1 MATIP
6 ARRFGEP
13 AEVAAVIAFLCTPA
27 AAYVNGVSIAVD
39 GGRTR
44 ALFGS
49 YDNFL
54 YAVDAGS
61 GKLAWKLETESYV
74 HATPAV
80 AGGTVYVAGCD
91 GFLRAVR
98 AGDGKE
104 IGKISLGGYAA
115 ASAAVDHENNR
126 AFVGTFQNE
135 VLAVDLNRLA
145 VAWRFKDAAR
155 EFPFYASPAVGSG
168 VVVAGGRD
176 KRVRALDE
184 TTGKERWS
192 FATPARV
199 DASPVIAGDRVVAG
213 SLSGDLYLLALATG
227 KQLWHYAAGA
237 PIAASPSVGGGY
249 LVVATTD
256 GTVLALG
263 AKPGPKPGPRPR
275 PTRNNGRPS

>member
-1 MATIP
+1 M
-6 ARRFGEP
+6 
-13 AEVAAVIAFLCTPA
+13 
-27 AAYVNGVSIAVD
+27 
-39 GGRTR
+39 
-44 ALFGS
+44 
-49 YDNFL
+49 
-54 YAVDAGS
+54 
-61 GKLAWKLETESYV
+61 
-74 HATPAV
+74 
-80 AGGTVYVAGCD
+80 AGCD
-91 GFLRAVR
+91 GLLRAVR

-104 IGKISLGGYAA
+104 IGKVSLGGYAA
-115 ASAAVDHENNR
+115 ASAAVDHDANR
-126 AFVGTFQNE
+126 AFVGTFENE
-135 VLAVDLNRLA
+135 VLAIDLDKLA
-145 VAWRFKDAAR
+145 VTWRFKDDAR

-184 TTGKERWS
+184 KTGKERWS

-199 DASPVIAGDRVVAG
+199 DASPVIVGDRVVAG

-263 AKPGPKPGPRPR
+263 SRSR
-275 PTRNNGRPS
+275 PTTRNRGSSS